1 MVFRNGADGV
11 QMPLKDEK
19 RLPQAGATGCENDWA
34 SGLNTPESGKIVVAA
49 SVDGSGALESFGM
62 IWNLA

>member
-19 RLPQAGATGCENDWA
+19 RLPLTGATGGGNGCA
-34 SGLNTPESGKIVVAA
+34 SGLNTPESGKIVEAA
-49 SVDGSGALESFGM
+49 SADGSNALESFGM
-62 IWNLA
+62 IWTI